1 MNEWLAF
8 VIGALATWRVTH
20 LIAYEDGPWDVIASL
35 RKMAGTGVLGRLMD
49 CFYCLSLW
57 VAAAVA
63 AAIAS
68 SVKEWFLPWL
78 GLSGAACL
86 LDRVGREPVV
96 VERLSEDRG
105 EEDVL
110 LRTEQTVSGGNGPR
124 GDDSSGDAS

>member
-1 MNEWLAF
+1 MNEWLR
-8 VIGALATWRVTH
+8 VVLGALATWRVTH

-35 RKMAGTGVLGRLMD
+35 RKTAGSGVLGKLMD

-63 AAIAS
+63 VAIAT
-68 SVKEWFLPWL
+68 SVKEGLLLWL

-86 LDRVGREPVV
+86 LDRVRHEPVF
-96 VERLSEDRG
+96 VERLPEDRG

-110 LRTEQTVSGGNGPR
+110 LRTEQTDSGGSDPS
-124 GDDSSGDAS
+124 GDGSSGRTG